1 VKTLLPC
8 DHLGVNGSEISVT
21 GGTVL
26 LESGFKIE
34 YDWLVLALGAES
46 KLDVVPG
53 AMELA
58 FPFYTLED
66 AIVRFKSV
74 QFVFLLVYEIQKLIC
89 NCDFHYV
96 LSVQLFVNPLK
107 YTPF

>member
-1 VKTLLPC
+1 MDSFSFFSTAR
-8 DHLGVNGSEISVT
+8 
-21 GGTVL
+21 
-26 LESGFKIE
+26 
-34 YDWLVLALGAES
+34 LVLALGAES